1 MVDKGMFSDRE
12 KAIEANYFRQQ
23 DQRLLDKLRQN
34 ATLDEIALAMRDKLQ
49 LDNPELL
56 QRVRA
61 LGLGPDNA
69 AAILVAPLVQVA
81 WASDSVSKGERE
93 AVFRLARE
101 RGVEDGS
108 AAQAQLGSWLD
119 QRPNDE
125 LFAVALDVIKQGLAV
140 LSRVEREE
148 RIKQI
153 VEACHEVAEVTGS
166 RISWVL
172 GIFDGINSAEFSAL
186 DAINKALRRP

>member
-23 DQRLLDKLRQN
+23 DRRLLDKLRQN

-61 LGLGPDNA
+61 LGLGADNA

-81 WASDSVSKGERE
+81 WASEFGEQ
-93 AVFRLARE
+93 
-101 RGVEDGS
+101 RG
-108 AAQAQLGSWLD
+108 A
-119 QRPNDE
+119 
-125 LFAVALDVIKQGLAV
+125 
-140 LSRVEREE
+140 
-148 RIKQI
+148 
-153 VEACHEVAEVTGS
+153 
-166 RISWVL
+166 
-172 GIFDGINSAEFSAL
+172 
-186 DAINKALRRP
+186 

>member
-125 LFAVALDVIKQGLAV
+125 LFAVALDVIKQGLSV

-186 DAINKALRRP
+186 DAINKALRRH